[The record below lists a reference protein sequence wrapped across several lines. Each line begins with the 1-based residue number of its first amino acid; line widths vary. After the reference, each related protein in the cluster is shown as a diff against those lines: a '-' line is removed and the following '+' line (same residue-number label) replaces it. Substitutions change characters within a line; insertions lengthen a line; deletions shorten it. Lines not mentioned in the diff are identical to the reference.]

1 MSELRDEC
9 GVAAIYHLP
18 GRGVSP
24 LCTDC
29 GPDAVS
35 RLMPRMLLD
44 IQNRG
49 QLAAGMSTYHPHR
62 NQLIGTYKDV
72 GTVCEVFRMNHRAQY
87 ESLMKEF
94 DGRAAIGHV
103 RYATCGPDD
112 RNYAQPFERP
122 HIKKHKW
129 FSFAFNGQLANY
141 SKLRDRVLGRR
152 QQPSRR
158 GRPTPK
164 SSCTRSARP

>member
-1 MSELRDEC
+1 MSEVRDEC

-29 GPDAVS
+29 GPDAVT

-62 NQLIGTYKDV
+62 KQFIGTYKDV

-87 ESLMKEF
+87 EGLMKEF

-122 HIKKHKW
+122 HIRSASGSASRSTANW
-129 FSFAFNGQLANY
+129 QTTRSFAANCW
-141 SKLRDRVLGRR
+141 
-152 QQPSRR
+152 
-158 GRPTPK
+158 PTTTTIWPGD
-164 SSCTRSARP
+164 